1 MGIELKKRQSPL
13 TMEEAV
19 LRANEMFEFVEQI
32 KEERIRQNGKWGWQQ
47 WDGYKWLTIL
57 AEEFGE
63 IANAIL
69 EHDHDGIEKEIIQTA
84 AVCCAMY
91 EQHKTDRSLA

>member
-1 MGIELKKRQSPL
+1 MEVVLKKRPSVI

-19 LRANEMFEFVEQI
+19 LRANEMFQFVEEI

-69 EHDHDGIEKEIIQTA
+69 EHDHESIEKELIHTA
-84 AVCCAMY
+84 AVCCAMF
-91 EQHKTDRSLA
+91 EQHKTDKSLS